1 MDEARRLTGTGLADA
16 LRDSRART
24 LAWTLDL
31 SEAQWDR
38 VPMQP
43 GVNLP
48 AWELGHLA
56 WFAEFWTLRGPH
68 RLDGREPAAPSRQP
82 LYAGADVLFDSA
94 RIAHADR
101 WRAALPSR
109 AELGRMLGDQ
119 LEATLVALARI
130 DAHGDANDAAL
141 YFHRLALFHED
152 MHGEAFAWLRST
164 LGYPAPPGVSL
175 PAMSDRS
182 MLNFSAVAA
191 QTGWP
196 QNASGFAFDNELPP
210 SDITL
215 QDFEIDSTPVS
226 AGQFLGFVHAG
237 GYDTPRWWP
246 DEAGRWRATQAR
258 SHPARW
264 RKTPHT
270 DAAAQDDPHGTG
282 WQVRWFD
289 QWRALAPAQPVIHV
303 NAWEAEAWCR
313 WAGRRLPRAAE
324 WEYAALS
331 VGRDAFRWGGGVWE
345 WTADDFAAHPGFVP
359 GPYREYSAPW
369 FDGKH
374 RELRG
379 GCFATHARM
388 HHPRYRNFFAPA
400 RSDVFTGFRSAAA

>member
-1 MDEARRLTGTGLADA
+1 LTDE
-16 LRDSRART
+16 
-24 LAWTLDL
+24 
-31 SEAQWDR
+31 QWDR

-68 RLDGREPAAPSRQP
+68 RLDGREAAVASRAP
-82 LYAGADVLFDSA
+82 VYAGSDVLFDSA

-109 AELGRMLGDQ
+109 VELGRMLSGQ
-119 LEATLVALARI
+119 LEATVAALDRI
-130 DAHGDANDAAL
+130 DPYGDADAAAL
-141 YFHRLALFHED
+141 YFYRLALFHED
-152 MHGEAFAWLRST
+152 MHGEAFAWLRSS
-164 LGYPAPPGVSL
+164 LGYTAPSGVRL
-175 PAMSDRS
+175 PAMGDSS
-182 MLNFSAVAA
+182 TLSFAAVTT
-191 QTGWP
+191 QMGWP
-196 QNASGFAFDNELPP
+196 LEANGFAFDNELPP
-210 SDITL
+210 RPVTL
-215 QDFEIDSTPVS
+215 QDFGIDSTPVS
-226 AGQFLGFVHAG
+226 AGQYLEFVRAG
-237 GYDTPRWWP
+237 GYDDSRWWP
-246 DEAGRWRATQAR
+246 DEAGRWRANQAI

-264 RKTPHT
+264 RTTPAGV
-270 DAAAQDDPHGTG
+270 AAASNDPHGTG

-289 QWRALAPAQPVIHV
+289 QWIALDPAQPVIHV

-324 WEYAALS
+324 WEHAALS
-331 VGRDAFRWGGGVWE
+331 AESDSFQWGRSVWE
-345 WTADDFAAHPGFVP
+345 WTADDFSAPPGFVP

-369 FDGKH
+369 FDDKH

-379 GCFATHARM
+379 GCFATHSRM

-400 RSDVFTGFRSAAA
+400 RSDVFAGFRSAAT